1 MLFEADVREKDPR
14 EVLVEVQQRRAD
26 EGEQPFNPYVNDL
39 VNGVVDNRA
48 VIDELLRTYAIGW
61 TLDRM
66 PAVDRNVLRLGV
78 YELLFQDEIPD
89 KVAISEA
96 VALVT
101 RLSAEESV
109 GFVNGLL
116 ARIMEL
122 KPTLGLATG

>member
-1 MLFEADVREKDPR
+1 MLFEADVREKNPR
-14 EVLVEVQQRRAD
+14 EVLGDVKQRRAD
-26 EGEQPFNPYVNDL
+26 EGEQPFNPYVNEL
-39 VNGVVDNRA
+39 INGVVDNRA

-101 RLSAEESV
+101 RLSADESV
-109 GFVNGLL
+109 SFVNGLL

-122 KPTLGLATG
+122 KPTLGLAAG